1 LLGQSPKGFSTGES
15 DLRTYYDTIATA
27 QDDDLRPAYEKLLP
41 VCSMSLWGEPLPD
54 STQFKFNDLW
64 QPTEMDKSTIATNDA
79 QSVAGLYTAGLI
91 DEAEAKA
98 ELRNS
103 GRLTG
108 RFDHITDESIER
120 AREAEA
126 PAPNIEPHEDHS

>member
-1 LLGQSPKGFSTGES
+1 
-15 DLRTYYDTIATA
+15 
-27 QDDDLRPAYEKLLP
+27 
-41 VCSMSLWGEPLPD
+41 
-54 STQFKFNDLW
+54 
-64 QPTEMDKSTIATNDA
+64 MDKSTIATNDA